1 MARTRFA
8 VTVVAAGVAAAGISA
23 NVAWAGGPGGV
34 VDGPDTTFRA
44 VGTGTFEDFQD
55 GPGLSS
61 VEAGFFATGAT
72 ADEAASAVIQACQAV
87 GGQDCSSDMVT
98 NDNLCIVSVG
108 DDDVDVVSGGA
119 GVTVEAARLDAIQRA
134 AASDMPMS
142 PASPVII
149 SACP

>member
-1 MARTRFA
+1 MAKTRFA

-23 NVAWAGGPGGV
+23 TVAWAGGPDGA
-34 VDGPDTTFRA
+34 DGPDTTFRA

-55 GPGLSS
+55 GPGLGS

-72 ADEAASAVIQACQAV
+72 ADEAASAVIGACQTV
-87 GGQDCSSDMVT
+87 GGQDCSSDMVS

-134 AASDMPMS
+134 AANDMPMS